1 MAGHGIARHREGTVL
16 DALDA
21 ACRAGVASI
30 HGMHWAGII
39 IQSRRA
45 PLNAAHTDP
54 LVLPLQDIQY
64 ALKDGPSVRALQ
76 FDEPFA
82 STADLLKRLWPS
94 LADAANAIGVGYIHS
109 MPLHDGKIA
118 VGSLNLYGD
127 APLAESEVDA
137 EMLSALSV
145 FIDRAL
151 TAYRTAHG
159 GPISTALLQRELQ
172 DRELIAR
179 AIQCL
184 TVREQIGCDQ
194 ARTLL
199 LRSAHQRG
207 TTTLTAARRVL
218 RGCPIEVSTNP
229 DPSHQPLAEEVAG
242 R

>member
-1 MAGHGIARHREGTVL
+1 
-16 DALDA
+16 
-21 ACRAGVASI
+21 
-30 HGMHWAGII
+30 
-39 IQSRRA
+39 
-45 PLNAAHTDP
+45 
-54 LVLPLQDIQY
+54 
-64 ALKDGPSVRALQ
+64 
-76 FDEPFA
+76 
-82 STADLLKRLWPS
+82 
-94 LADAANAIGVGYIHS
+94 
-109 MPLHDGKIA
+109 
-118 VGSLNLYGD
+118 
-127 APLAESEVDA
+127 
-137 EMLSALSV
+137 MLSALSV